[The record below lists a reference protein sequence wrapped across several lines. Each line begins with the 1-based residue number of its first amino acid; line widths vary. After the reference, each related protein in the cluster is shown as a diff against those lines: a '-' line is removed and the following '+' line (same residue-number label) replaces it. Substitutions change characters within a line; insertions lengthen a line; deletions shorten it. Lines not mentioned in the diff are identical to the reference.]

1 MRKVINFGY
10 FRDLD
15 EAAYVYDQC
24 ALQLHGDKVH
34 GDKAKLNILT
44 GPSIPWPSQTVD
56 AA

>member
-24 ALQLHGDKVH
+24 ALQLHGDK
-34 GDKAKLNILT
+34 AKLNILT